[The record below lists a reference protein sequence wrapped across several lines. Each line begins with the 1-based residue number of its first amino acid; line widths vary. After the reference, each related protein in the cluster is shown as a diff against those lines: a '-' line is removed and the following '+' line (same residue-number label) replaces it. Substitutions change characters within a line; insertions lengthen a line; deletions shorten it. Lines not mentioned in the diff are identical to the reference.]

1 MSFTSLLDSFTK
13 AVESGNGERLGAL
26 FSPDGVYHDTFYGA
40 FTGPAAIAGMLE
52 GHFWR
57 DALGFRW
64 DMLDPVHEG
73 DRGYARWV
81 FSYTSK
87 LPEAKGR
94 RVVFEG
100 MSKFEL
106 SGTLI
111 RHYGEVFDI
120 GIALTQTNFA
130 PERVHRILQRAAEGV
145 RQRHVDSRHLHD

>member
-1 MSFTSLLDSFTK
+1 MTFTSLLDRFTA
-13 AVESGNGERLGAL
+13 AVESGNGGRLGEL
-26 FSPDGVYHDTFYGA
+26 FVTDGVYHDTFYGA
-40 FTGPAAIAGMLE
+40 FTGPAAIAEMLE
-52 GHFWR
+52 ERFWR
-57 DALGFRW
+57 DATAFRW

-87 LPEAKGR
+87 LAEATGR

-106 SGTLI
+106 AGDRI

-130 PERVHRILQRAAEGV
+130 PERVHRILQRAAEEV
-145 RQRHVDSRHLHD
+145 RRRHVDSRHLHD